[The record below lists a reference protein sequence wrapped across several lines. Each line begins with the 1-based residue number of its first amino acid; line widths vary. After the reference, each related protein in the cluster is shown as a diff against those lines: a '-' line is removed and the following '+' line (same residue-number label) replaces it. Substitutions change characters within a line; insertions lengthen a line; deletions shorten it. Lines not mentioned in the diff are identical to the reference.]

1 METETMYKLTPGE
14 EKLMIKFNL
23 VHLKVD
29 EKATLDVANVFSG
42 EITKLNHLG
51 VDLYNIIKNKEV
63 AISTGK
69 DKNISEFDRC
79 RYLFAKL
86 FPDEYMNLLD

>member
-1 METETMYKLTPGE
+1 MSKLTPGE

-23 VHLKVD
+23 RDFKVD
-29 EKATLDVANVFSG
+29 EEPTIGVANVFSG
-42 EITKLNHLG
+42 EVTKLNQLG
-51 VDLYNIIKNKEV
+51 VRLHNIIKSKES
-63 AISTGK
+63 AIGYGQ

-86 FPDEYMNLLD
+86 FPDAYMDLLD